1 MPVWGAKTSDEPLN
15 TPEERVLKYFQEDHV
30 RRYGADIE
38 NRLRAADLA
47 VETLRMGDL
56 DLHVVLR
63 HGLSDLCGNEVFL
76 TSQVAA

>member
-1 MPVWGAKTSDEPLN
+1 M
-15 TPEERVLKYFQEDHV
+15 LKYFQEDHV

-38 NRLRAADLA
+38 SRLRAADLA

-63 HGLSDLCGNEVFL
+63 HALSDLCGADVFL
-76 TSQVAA
+76 ATKAA